1 MLFMKISLVTG
12 ASSGIGREFVKQM
25 SERGVDRIYCIA
37 RREGRLLELKEKFG
51 DKIVPIVADLSL
63 EDSFSEITKRLYD
76 DGVETLD
83 GVVAAAGFGKFGSFA
98 NNSEADM
105 ESEVT
110 VNILGVMRTVRAALP
125 FLKKGS
131 KVIIMGSQSSFQP
144 LPEFNV
150 YASTKAFILHFG
162 RALHAELSKD
172 GVSVTTVC
180 PGYVATEFFDV
191 AKKSGDPDACR
202 NFSPLY
208 LASDVVRRAL
218 EDADKGKDVS
228 IYGARI
234 KGARLL
240 AKLLPHKFVMKVW
253 LKIK

>member
-1 MLFMKISLVTG
+1 MKVSLVTG
-12 ASSGIGREFVKQM
+12 ASSGIGREFVKQL
-25 SERGVDRIYCIA
+25 SERGYDKIYCIA
-37 RREGRLLELKEKFG
+37 RRESRLCDLIKEFG
-51 DKIVPIVADLSL
+51 NKILPIVADLSV
-63 EDSFSEITKRLYD
+63 ENSFSMIVDRLNHD
-76 DGVETLD
+76 NIEKIDTL
-83 GVVAAAGFGKFGSFA
+83 VAAAGFGKFGSFA

-105 ESEVT
+105 EAEVN

-125 FLKKGS
+125 FLKNGS
-131 KVIIMGSQSSFQP
+131 KVLIMGSQSSFQP

-162 RALHAELSKD
+162 RALNVELSKM
-172 GVSVTTVC
+172 GVTVTTVC

-191 AKKSGDPDACR
+191 AKKSGDPNACQ

-218 EDADKGKDVS
+218 VDSDKGKDVS

-240 AKLLPHKFVMKVW
+240 AKILPHKLVMRVW

>member
-1 MLFMKISLVTG
+1 MKVSLVTG
-12 ASSGIGREFVKQM
+12 ASSGIGREFVKQL
-25 SERGVDRIYCIA
+25 SERGYDRIYCIA
-37 RREGRLLELKEKFG
+37 RRESRLFDLIKEFG
-51 DKIVPIVADLSL
+51 DKILPIVADLSV
-63 EDSFSEITKRLYD
+63 ENSFSMIVDRLNHD
-76 DGVETLD
+76 NIEKIDTL
-83 GVVAAAGFGKFGSFA
+83 VAAAGFGKFGSFA

-105 ESEVT
+105 EAEVN
-110 VNILGVMRTVRAALP
+110 VNVLGVMRTVRAVLP
-125 FLKKGS
+125 FLKNGS
-131 KVIIMGSQSSFQP
+131 KVLIMGSQSSFQP

-162 RALHAELSKD
+162 RALNVELSKM
-172 GVSVTTVC
+172 GVTVTTVC

-191 AKKSGDPDACR
+191 AKKSGDPNACQ

-218 EDADKGKDVS
+218 VDSDKGKDVS

-240 AKLLPHKFVMKVW
+240 AKILPHKLVMRVW

>member
-1 MLFMKISLVTG
+1 MKISLVTG
-12 ASSGIGREFVKQM
+12 ASSGIGREFVKQI
-25 SERGVDRIYCIA
+25 SERGADRIYVIA
-37 RREGRLLELKEKFG
+37 RREGRLLELKKTFG
-51 DKIVPIVADLSL
+51 DKIVPIVADLSD
-63 EDSFSEITKRLYD
+63 ENSFSLITKKLED
-76 DGVETLD
+76 DGVEKLD
-83 GVVAAAGFGKFGSFA
+83 SVVAAAGFGKFGSFA

-105 ESEVT
+105 EAEVT
-110 VNILGVMRTVRAALP
+110 VNILGVMRTVRETLP

-131 KVIIMGSQSSFQP
+131 RVIIMGSQSSFQP

-150 YASTKAFILHFG
+150 YASTKAFVLHFG
-162 RALHAELSKD
+162 RALHAELSGA

-208 LASDVVRRAL
+208 LTPDVVRRAL
-218 EDADKGKDVS
+218 DDADKGKDVS

-234 KGARLL
+234 KAARLL
-240 AKLLPHKFVMKVW
+240 AKLLPHKLVMKVW